1 MTIIELRAKRATA
14 WEAAKAFAESHTT
27 ANGTL
32 SAEDNATYE
41 KMEQEI
47 ADLGREI
54 QRRERQDALDAEL
67 NKPVNQPITNN
78 PANAEKPKSGRASD
92 EYKEDFGRHLRGKK
106 PLHNVLSE
114 SVDADGG
121 YLVPEEFEN
130 QIVRGIDETN
140 IIRSIAKVITT
151 AHDRKIP
158 VAVGHSVATWTE
170 ENAAFTESNPSFG
183 QKQIDAFKLTDLI
196 RVSTELLQDSA
207 FNVEDYII
215 REFSYAFGVA
225 EEQAFCVGTGTNQ
238 PTGIFTENGGEV
250 GFTTSSA
257 TVITIDDVISLIY
270 SLKAPYRKNA
280 VFLMNDATVGLIRKL
295 KDGNGAYLWQPSVQ
309 AGQPDRLLGY
319 PLYTSPKVPTM
330 AADARAIAFGDFS
343 CYWIA
348 DRAGRT
354 IKRLNELYA
363 TNGQV
368 GFTCTER
375 VDGKLILSE
384 GIKIL
389 DMKATSGS

>member
-309 AGQPDRLLGY
+309 AGQPDKILGFDV
-319 PLYTSPKVPTM
+319 YTTPFAP
-330 AADARAIAFGDFS
+330 AIAGGALPIAFGDFLN
-343 CYWIA
+343 YWIG
-348 DRAGRT
+348 DRGGKT
-354 IKRLNELYA
+354 VQRLNELYA

-368 GFTCTER
+368 GYVATER
-375 VDGKLILSE
+375 VDGKVILPE
-384 GIKIL
+384 AIKL
-389 DMKATSGS
+389 LKMKS

>member
-309 AGQPDRLLGY
+309 AGQPDKILGY
-319 PLYTSPKVPTM
+319 DVFTTPFAPTI
-330 AADARAIAFGDFS
+330 AGGALAIAFGDFS
-343 CYWIA
+343 NYWIG
-348 DRAGRT
+348 DRGGRT
-354 IKRLNELYA
+354 VQRLNELYA

-368 GFTCTER
+368 GYVATER
-375 VDGKLILSE
+375 VDGKVILPE
-384 GIKIL
+384 AIKL
-389 DMKATSGS
+389 LKMKS